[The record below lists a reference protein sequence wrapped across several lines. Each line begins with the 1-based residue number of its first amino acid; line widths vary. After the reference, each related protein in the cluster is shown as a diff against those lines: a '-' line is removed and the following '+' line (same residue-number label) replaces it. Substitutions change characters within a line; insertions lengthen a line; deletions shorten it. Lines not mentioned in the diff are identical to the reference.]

1 MIGVVV
7 DRRYFHARAGAI
19 LSKQFKLFLPV
30 QSCRQKDICSHLT
43 QITRISLAVPS
54 HTEGRFAIVTDVGAW
69 DAVDA
74 RSALTK
80 ALILRTAKPC
90 GPDAPTLASSSR
102 ETSFL
107 GMTVANKPGHRGE
120 RGGNR

>member
-54 HTEGRFAIVTDVGAW
+54 HTEGRFAIVTNAGR
-69 DAVDA
+69 DAVDTGG
-74 RSALTK
+74 ALTK
-80 ALILRTAKPC
+80 ALNLRTAKSC
-90 GPDAPTLASSSR
+90 GPDTPTLVSSWR
-102 ETSFL
+102 KRF
-107 GMTVANKPGHRGE
+107 R
-120 RGGNR
+120 